1 MFRSQL
7 HITRLFKVSILVTGE
22 LIQTRSFREHNR
34 IGRQISSERWQNTN
48 TKPRKNVEMFVS
60 SIENDS
66 SSWKPKA
73 ESKQKWYAYGT
84 VYTQSPADNNFHRY
98 MYFKFAYSRNM
109 FDPLETEIQ
118 KPGKE
123 NTYLSLLSDCL
134 LSAVFDGSE
143 KGRSG
148 SRSIQW

>member
-1 MFRSQL
+1 MGWKMVYNSLDKNRENREKMLLTFAKNSIRS
-7 HITRLFKVSILVTGE
+7 KPPP
-22 LIQTRSFREHNR
+22 SFRAVYHNKNHV
-34 IGRQISSERWQNTN
+34 ITN
-48 TKPRKNVEMFVS
+48 T
-60 SIENDS
+60 
-66 SSWKPKA
+66 
-73 ESKQKWYAYGT
+73 G
-84 VYTQSPADNNFHRY
+84 
-98 MYFKFAYSRNM
+98 NM

-148 SRSIQW
+148 SRSIQ